1 MRCIL
6 IIIIIFITYSFQVVK
21 GNEYVPQI
29 VDKESAIIIRTDKK
43 TCFSVQLFSRVP
55 EDGLYN
61 KSLLVEKNKKTI
73 AKINFPSSE
82 NIKNFSVNIK
92 KHKKGFILE
101 CFYGGGDNL
110 YSRHFYLKCDKDSMY
125 LYKIIGTHITPNS
138 DKTMT
143 DKKYI
148 QPPIDISDFDI
159 VNYIDNTP

>member
-6 IIIIIFITYSFQVVK
+6 IIIIFITYSFQIVK

-43 TCFSVQLFSRVP
+43 TCFSVQLFSRFT

-82 NIKNFSVNIK
+82 DIKNFSVNIK

-101 CFYGGGDNL
+101 CFYGGGDNS
-110 YSRHFYLKCDKDSMY
+110 YSRHFYFKCDKDSMY

-148 QPPIDISDFDI
+148 QPQIDISDFDI

>member
-6 IIIIIFITYSFQVVK
+6 IIIIFITYFFQIVK

-43 TCFSVQLFSRVP
+43 TCFSVQLFSRVT

-73 AKINFPSSE
+73 TKINFPSSE

-110 YSRHFYLKCDKDSMY
+110 YSRHFYFNCDKDSMY

-148 QPPIDISDFDI
+148 QPQIDISDFDI
-159 VNYIDNTP
+159 INYIDNTP

>member
-6 IIIIIFITYSFQVVK
+6 IIIVISITYSFQIVK
-21 GNEYVPQI
+21 GNEYVPQT

-43 TCFSVQLFSRVP
+43 TYFSVQLFSRFT

-73 AKINFPSSE
+73 ANIKFPSSE
-82 NIKNFSVNIK
+82 DIKNLSVKIK

-101 CFYGGGDNL
+101 CFYGGGNNL
-110 YSRHFYLKCDKDSMY
+110 YSRHFYFKCDKDSMY
-125 LYKIIGTHITPNS
+125 LYKITGTHTTPNS

-143 DKKYI
+143 EKKHI
-148 QPPIDISDFDI
+148 KPQIDISDFDI

>member
-21 GNEYVPQI
+21 GNEYVPQM
-29 VDKESAIIIRTDKK
+29 VDKESVIIIRTDKK
-43 TCFSVQLFSRVP
+43 TCFSVQLFSRFT

-73 AKINFPSSE
+73 AKINFPFSE
-82 NIKNFSVNIK
+82 DIKNFSVNIK

-110 YSRHFYLKCDKDSMY
+110 YSRHFYFKCDKDSMY

-148 QPPIDISDFDI
+148 QPQIDISDFDI

>member
-6 IIIIIFITYSFQVVK
+6 IIIIIFITYSFQIVK

-29 VDKESAIIIRTDKK
+29 VDKELAIIIRTDKK
-43 TCFSVQLFSRVP
+43 TCFSVQLFSRFT

-82 NIKNFSVNIK
+82 DIKNFSVNIK

-110 YSRHFYLKCDKDSMY
+110 YSRHFYFKCDKDSMY

-148 QPPIDISDFDI
+148 QPQIDISDFDI